1 MGFPTIGQPESEEIQ
16 EMKKSQLNGRV
27 VIDFGDKKQ
36 FSYPLGMDAGHR
48 SHWSGRQY
56 LAYFCNL

>member
-36 FSYPLGMDAGHR
+36 FSYGNTN
-48 SHWSGRQY
+48 SE
-56 LAYFCNL
+56 